1 MIYDLCP
8 KKTMRQ
14 RRATEGA
21 LTVRPRR
28 YARLNN
34 IKQQTT
40 PSGQEA
46 EHSTARGSAKETHRL
61 CALEFAC
68 VLPDMLVEQY
78 LKAAR

>member
-1 MIYDLCP
+1 M
-8 KKTMRQ
+8 
-14 RRATEGA
+14 
-21 LTVRPRR
+21 TVRPRR

-61 CALEFAC
+61 CSGICLRA
-68 VLPDMLVEQY
+68 PDMLVEQY

>member
-1 MIYDLCP
+1 MSSQ

-14 RRATEGA
+14 RRATKGA
-21 LTVRPRR
+21 LTVKPRR
-28 YARLNN
+28 YACLNN

-46 EHSTARGSAKETHRL
+46 EHSTARDSAKETHRL
-61 CALEFAC
+61 CALEFCLSA
-68 VLPDMLVEQY
+68 PDMLVEQY